1 VTLELGNGVDML
13 SSVSG
18 TGCMLSS
25 VIGAFVGANG
35 ASVLSVAS
43 AFTAFNIAAEDAIHV
58 SDGPGSFKVA
68 LMDSLYRLEPSKLD
82 SRVRWCEI

>member
-1 VTLELGNGVDML
+1 
-13 SSVSG
+13 
-18 TGCMLSS
+18 
-25 VIGAFVGANG
+25 
-35 ASVLSVAS
+35 VAS

-68 LMDSLYRLEPSKLD
+68 LMDSLYRLEPSELD